1 MEAHYPAVAKD
12 LSANMLADPAICFAV
27 GAAAAECRMA
37 REQAR
42 TSADRRRAVPAP
54 VREPKLMTV
63 KTFIAVVGIPLCAAW
78 IAFAIAVGRIA
89 AESLRTDLPAP

>member
-1 MEAHYPAVAKD
+1 MPSPRSISSPPGGYKGGMVERARG
-12 LSANMLADPAICFAV
+12 LAEV
-27 GAAAAECRMA
+27 ERMA

-42 TSADRRRAVPAP
+42 HSADRRRAVPAP

-63 KTFIAVVGIPLCAAW
+63 KTFLAVVGIPLCAAW